1 MGMLI
6 SEVIEGGIKWI
17 IGLLTPAG
25 AFVKAALMIVDVA
38 KFFVERGGE
47 IMELM
52 NAFVESISAIASGNI
67 GQVAQKIEQALST
80 SVPVLIGFLA
90 SLLGINDLARRVQN
104 LFKSIRKRITNTVD
118 GFIEKAGAWFKDK
131 RGRRR
136 ERRAER
142 EGRNGREGE
151 EEGGEQDPQDK
162 AKVEEGIRLG
172 SWSINDEQL
181 TKEQIE

>member
-104 LFKSIRKRITNTVD
+104 LFESIRERITNTVD
-118 GFIEKAGAWFKDK
+118 GFIEKAGVGLRISEDGDGSVEQSGKGEMAVKGGR
-131 RGRRR
+131 RGRARPAGQSKSR
-136 ERRAER
+136 ERNPLRKLDYKRRAVNQ
-142 EGRNGREGE
+142 GT
-151 EEGGEQDPQDK
+151 D
-162 AKVEEGIRLG
+162 
-172 SWSINDEQL
+172 
-181 TKEQIE
+181 